1 MAYCDDLDSMF
12 DMFSLL
18 KDNQTCLSDGRY

>member
-1 MAYCDDLDSMF
+1 LDSMF